1 MTQPSKVL
9 RVVSAPAS
17 GVPFLT
23 LKVEPDEILL
33 VGHGFENLDQITGTL
48 VDVVNSLVS
57 TGQVAASPGKPTH
70 MRDD

>member
-1 MTQPSKVL
+1 MTQHSKVL

-33 VGHGFENLDQITGTL
+33 VGHGFESLDQITGTL
-48 VDVVNSLVS
+48 MDAVSSLVGA
-57 TGQVAASPGKPTH
+57 TQPKKNSPLH
-70 MRDD
+70 MRDE